1 MSASDK
7 EVNYSVVFMGE
18 IITGFDKQQVI
29 HNLSNITRL
38 PEAQVEE
45 KFFNQGTTRLII
57 KKPLIWLKPVGIMVS
72 FYERV
77 WRLVFRWIL
86 KMLNRKAKF
95 KSLFSGANTCRVG

>member
-57 KKPLIWLKPVGIMVS
+57 KKTPDLAKARRYHGKFLRAGMAVGIQMDFEDAEPQS
-72 FYERV
+72 
-77 WRLVFRWIL
+77 
-86 KMLNRKAKF
+86 K
-95 KSLFSGANTCRVG
+95 T